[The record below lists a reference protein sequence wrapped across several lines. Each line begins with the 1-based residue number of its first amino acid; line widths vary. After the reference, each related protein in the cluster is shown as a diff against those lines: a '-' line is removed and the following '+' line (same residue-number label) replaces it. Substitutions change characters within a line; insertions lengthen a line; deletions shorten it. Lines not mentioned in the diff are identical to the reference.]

1 MKLLSI
7 DASGK
12 TAACSVTEN
21 GELLAKRFCASGLT
35 HSQTLLPMIS
45 EMLSEAKIDI
55 EQIDELALTIGPGS
69 FTGLRIGAAT
79 VMGLAGNRKCRC
91 VSTLSAIAH
100 NFTNENA
107 IVIPALDARRSQV
120 YTATFRCENGVVTRL
135 EDDNAQSVED
145 TAKKIVKYAENNT
158 VFIAGDGAY
167 LFNDILNEVKNVV
180 FAKDELLYPQGASIA
195 KAAENIK
202 PIEAKDIKLSYLR
215 LSQAERE
222 LKEKQKND

>member
-12 TAACSVTEN
+12 TAACSVTQN
-21 GELLAKRFCASGLT
+21 GDLLAKRFCASGLT

-45 EMLSEAKIDI
+45 DMLSEAKIDI
-55 EQIDELALTIGPGS
+55 EEIDELALTTGPGS

-79 VMGLAGNRKCRC
+79 VMGLAGKRKCRC
-91 VSTLSAIAH
+91 VSTLMAIAH
-100 NFTNENA
+100 NFIDENA
-107 IVIPALDARRSQV
+107 VVIPALDARRSQV
-120 YTATFRCENGVVTRL
+120 YTAVFRCENGTVTQL
-135 EDDNAQSVED
+135 AEDSAQSVEK
-145 TAKKIVKYAENNT
+145 TAETVREYAKENT

-167 LFNDILNEVKNVV
+167 LFSDILSTAQNVV
-180 FAKDELLYPQGASIA
+180 FAKDELLYPQGQAIAS
-195 KAAENIK
+195 AARCSA

-222 LKEKQKND
+222 LKEKKRND

>member
-12 TAACSVTEN
+12 TAACSVTDDSQ
-21 GELLAKRFCASGLT
+21 LIAKRFCSSGLT

-45 EMLSEAKIDI
+45 EMLNEAKIDI
-55 EQIDELALTIGPGS
+55 EDIEEFALTIGPGS

-79 VMGLAGNRKCRC
+79 VMGLASGRMCRC

-100 NFTNENA
+100 NFSDKNA
-107 IVIPALDARRSQV
+107 VVIPALDARRAQV
-120 YTATFRCENGVVTRL
+120 YTAVFKCENGCVTRL
-135 EDDNAQSVED
+135 EQDTAQSVEK
-145 TAKKIVKYAENNT
+145 TVEKIKQYAKKNT
-158 VFIAGDGAY
+158 VYIAGDGAY
-167 LFNDILNEVKNVV
+167 LFSDMLDGVLNVE
-180 FAKDELLYPQGASIA
+180 FAKDELLYPQGSGIA
-195 KAAENIK
+195 KAAKNAE
-202 PIEAKDIKLSYLR
+202 PTYTKDIKLSYLR

>member
-45 EMLSEAKIDI
+45 EMLSESNIDI
-55 EQIDELALTIGPGS
+55 ENIDEFALTTGPGS

-79 VMGLAGNRKCRC
+79 VMGLANDRKCRC
-91 VSTLSAIAH
+91 VSTLLAIAH
-100 NFTNENA
+100 NFTEENA
-107 IVIPALDARRSQV
+107 IVIPALDARRAQV
-120 YTATFRCENGVVTRL
+120 YTAVFKCENGVVTRL
-135 EDDNAQSVED
+135 EDDNAESVEK
-145 TAKKIVKYAENNT
+145 TVQKIAEYAKDNT

-167 LFNDILNEVKNVV
+167 LFNDILATAQNIV
-180 FAKDELLYPQGASIA
+180 FAKDEMLYPQGLSIA
-195 KAAENIK
+195 KAAQSAV
-202 PIEAKDIKLSYLR
+202 PTEAKDIKLSYLR

>member
-21 GELLAKRFCASGLT
+21 GALLTKRFCASGLT

-45 EMLSEAKIDI
+45 DMLSEAKIDI
-55 EQIDELALTIGPGS
+55 EDIDEFALTIGPGS

-79 VMGLAGNRKCRC
+79 AMGLSSGRKCRC
-91 VSTLSAIAH
+91 VSTLSAIAY
-100 NFTNENA
+100 NFTDENV
-107 IVIPALDARRSQV
+107 IVIPALDARRNQV
-120 YTATFRCENGVVTRL
+120 YTAVFKCENGVVTRL
-135 EDDNAQSVED
+135 EDDCAQSVATTTQNIAEY
-145 TAKKIVKYAENNT
+145 AKSNSV
-158 VFIAGDGAY
+158 VIAGDGAY
-167 LFNDILNEVKNVV
+167 LFNELLKDVKNVV
-180 FAKDELLYPQGASIA
+180 FAKDDMLYPQGASIA
-195 KAAENIK
+195 KAAENIL

-222 LKEKQKND
+222 LKEKLKND